1 MSDSPLGRRIL
12 QHLVDISLSKCT
24 ITDEEIVAE
33 PDETTRDVLAALLL
47 MYEELEYREH
57 QRQQTL
63 AQLTELMTNLEQR
76 VTMQAQAILV
86 LSTPVIEVVPGIL
99 VLPLIGVVDR
109 VRAQQIMEQSL
120 AAVVEH
126 QASVVIIDVTGVS
139 VIDNEVTGHLLN
151 TVDAIGLLGARVI
164 LSGVSPA
171 SAMAFVKLGVDL
183 EKLEPHGSLQS
194 ALRSALAKTKRRI
207 VSSDA
212 IRTLK
217 KRSQ

>member
-33 PDETTRDVLAALLL
+33 PDETTRDVLAALLM

-63 AQLTELMTNLEQR
+63 AQVTELMTNLEQR

-99 VLPLIGVVDR
+99 VLSLSASTKDAMIGF
-109 VRAQQIMEQSL
+109 
-120 AAVVEH
+120 
-126 QASVVIIDVTGVS
+126 
-139 VIDNEVTGHLLN
+139 
-151 TVDAIGLLGARVI
+151 
-164 LSGVSPA
+164 SPA
-171 SAMAFVKLGVDL
+171 AEETSRVVSKYLTEKRLRCPAL
-183 EKLEPHGSLQS
+183 EMPP
-194 ALRSALAKTKRRI
+194 RRI
-207 VSSDA
+207 EV
-212 IRTLK
+212 
-217 KRSQ
+217 